1 MENMDYIV
9 GIDVGSSSV
18 VMAVGV
24 RGENNEIKVL
34 GTKTVDVADS
44 MKDGNVVNYI
54 ELGKAID
61 TAKQVLE
68 RKLSRR
74 LNSAYVGISGRSVY
88 CVRYEDY
95 VDISDKTGCVTENE
109 LRELQSRIDMVVPG
123 GGDEII
129 SRIPLRYRVDD
140 RPDVKN
146 PLGAFGKKLHAS
158 YLFVMVG
165 KQQIEL
171 VNRAMHHADV
181 KICGLC
187 VTPTILHPLLL
198 NSAEMEEGAVIIDM
212 GSDLTDIA
220 IVREGKL
227 CYFSSLPIGASSIN
241 RDLHDFLKISK
252 ADIEKLKRRYGSA
265 VADKVPEDTT
275 IAVKTASHSNKQISQ
290 RNIAEIIEERLKDIT
305 GFISRELKGS
315 KYQSKI
321 TCGAILT
328 GGAAYLSNMEE
339 LFARELH
346 MEVRLGS
353 LFNNI
358 DEDSQQ
364 DMATY
369 TESAVASLLLYGAEH
384 NACDTVPGVVHS
396 EPKKEK
402 ESAPQG
408 GMDIFSNPVEDEPK
422 PTPVPPAP
430 PVHTPEPAPIP
441 EEHSIEK
448 GSTLDHEKLQSEEN
462 AEGGQKEEKA
472 AENDGGENG
481 GEGGKDATK
490 PSEPS
495 SISRFMKKILNG
507 VSNAKDAWSSM
518 FDQDPMI

>member
-1 MENMDYIV
+1 M
-9 GIDVGSSSV
+9 
-18 VMAVGV
+18 
-24 RGENNEIKVL
+24 
-34 GTKTVDVADS
+34 
-44 MKDGNVVNYI
+44 
-54 ELGKAID
+54 
-61 TAKQVLE
+61 
-68 RKLSRR
+68 
-74 LNSAYVGISGRSVY
+74 
-88 CVRYEDY
+88 
-95 VDISDKTGCVTENE
+95 
-109 LRELQSRIDMVVPG
+109 
-123 GGDEII
+123 
-129 SRIPLRYRVDD
+129 
-140 RPDVKN
+140 
-146 PLGAFGKKLHAS
+146 
-158 YLFVMVG
+158 
-165 KQQIEL
+165 
-171 VNRAMHHADV
+171 
-181 KICGLC
+181 
-187 VTPTILHPLLL
+187 
-198 NSAEMEEGAVIIDM
+198 
-212 GSDLTDIA
+212 
-220 IVREGKL
+220 
-227 CYFSSLPIGASSIN
+227 
-241 RDLHDFLKISK
+241 
-252 ADIEKLKRRYGSA
+252 
-265 VADKVPEDTT
+265 PEDTT

-305 GFISRELKGS
+305 GFINRELKGS
-315 KYQSKI
+315 KYQSKS

-408 GMDIFSNPVEDEPK
+408 EMDIFSKPVEDEPK
-422 PTPVPPAP
+422 PTPAPPAP
-430 PVHTPEPAPIP
+430 PAPPAHTPEPAPIP
-441 EEHSIEK
+441 EEQSIEK
-448 GSTLDHEKLQSEEN
+448 GSTLDHEKSQSEEN

-490 PSEPS
+490 SSEPS